1 MEFYLGFL
9 KKTSILTCKLQGW
22 RFRFTVNCR
31 GSCAKTGLGAELL
44 SGKVLTPRAVLSKMN
59 DFLAAARAQQARPRQ
74 HRPDKASQ
82 KQARQSRPDM
92 HKPPR
97 LCGKAAQMRQ
107 GACQIKQAGS
117 KPKQARRKQETG
129 ENRHI
134 LILFLTIVCFGVTTE
149 RKTRSKPKQARRKQ
163 ETGRNRHILMCF

>member
-22 RFRFTVNCR
+22 RFRFAVNCR

-82 KQARQSRPDM
+82 KQARQSRPDV
-92 HKPPR
+92 HKPPH
-97 LCGKAAQMRQ
+97 LCSKTAKRRQ
-107 GACQIKQAGS
+107 DARQTKQA
-117 KPKQARRKQETG
+117 
-129 ENRHI
+129 
-134 LILFLTIVCFGVTTE
+134 
-149 RKTRSKPKQARRKQ
+149 RSKPKQARRKQ
-163 ETGRNRHILMCF
+163 ETVENRHFLIVF